1 MWNYAAGSN
10 NPNIRCLPTFSQA
23 ALLKRLNL
31 EELVDCALD
40 ASVGLWVSWRQA
52 KGDGEW

>member
-1 MWNYAAGSN
+1 MFLDVKCETTRPGSN
-10 NPNIRCLPTFSQA
+10 NPNIRCLPIVKSQA

-40 ASVGLWVSWRQA
+40 ASVGLWVS
-52 KGDGEW
+52 